1 MSVINKY
8 FDNVYVLNVDSRSDR
23 MSSMIKRLQYF
34 DIKYERFNALTGTVV
49 KYIFDNTT
57 FPVTPSVF
65 EKWPSSNTLA
75 CNLSHLSIYNQALQR
90 GESRILILEDDI
102 RIHREIDN
110 ILTQRLTFIEEY
122 IKQWDLLYLCYI
134 PVTPDGQFWDFS
146 ILDSSFIP
154 HPESKAYSGV
164 FKSHNLWS
172 LMGYAISTSLMSH
185 LLEVYS
191 SSFPMEIDRYLVKSI
206 QGQSEFTCLGISPT
220 LISGENLGSDNQPFH
235 QFTDFMVRTVD
246 TRFSKYWDY
255 V

>member
-1 MSVINKY
+1 MGITKGQIRYIQENK
-8 FDNVYVLNVDSRSDR
+8 LN
-23 MSSMIKRLQYF
+23 
-34 DIKYERFNALTGTVV
+34 
-49 KYIFDNTT
+49 
-57 FPVTPSVF
+57 FPVDGRTRAYELFLKKKGFIKEQYEV
-65 EKWPSSNTLA
+65 
-75 CNLSHLSIYNQALQR
+75 Y
-90 GESRILILEDDI
+90 
-102 RIHREIDN
+102 
-110 ILTQRLTFIEEY
+110 IEEY

-185 LLEVYS
+185 LLDVYS

-206 QGQSEFTCLGISPT
+206 QGQSKFTCLGISPT